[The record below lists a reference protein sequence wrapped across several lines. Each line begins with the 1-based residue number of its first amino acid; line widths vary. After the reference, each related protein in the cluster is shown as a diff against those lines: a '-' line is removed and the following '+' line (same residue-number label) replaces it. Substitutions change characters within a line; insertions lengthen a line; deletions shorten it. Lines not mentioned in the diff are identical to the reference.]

1 MDRRGPPR
9 DPEPRVPTRQE
20 LRASTQDGPW
30 KSGSEGPPAPTGVAT
45 GAESQDTLEDEHD
58 AEAGWLISVGAD
70 LRSFLVIAALMI
82 FALPAVVLVLTLLG
96 EDSKPVPMKTPTARG
111 GGSAITQQDRTEGGE
126 RKREDGDRLL
136 GRHDA
141 SPGTRSKGDRA
152 APTRQT
158 GLDQR
163 GSNQV
168 QETPVA
174 AVPAA
179 APAAGSPEPV
189 SSVAAS
195 SAPISTA
202 AASSAASSA
211 PASVP
216 AGASGEAPTA
226 STPSVAPHAS
236 TDPTT
241 TQPSSAPA
249 ESAPPVAQQASSTD
263 PSAPAIAGGMPA
275 SGAAPV
281 EDFEEEVPDASSY
294 DPSEYAGGSL
304 R

>member
-1 MDRRGPPR
+1 LDRRGPPR

-70 LRSFLVIAALMI
+70 LRSFLGIAALMI

-195 SAPISTA
+195 SAPTSTA
-202 AASSAASSA
+202 AASSPASSA

-281 EDFEEEVPDASSY
+281 EDFQEEVPDANSY